1 LKAWIDS
8 PHRIAVQPDSPITLE
23 EAARTIFRGAVTAR
37 VLRRAVDKGELKA
50 FKVGRTIFT
59 TAADV
64 ANMRESCP
72 VEPSPRASISIP
84 SAENGLSETERAL
97 SAQAAL
103 KARLERPK
111 QSFTSISAPSTSR
124 KPAAHP

>member
-1 LKAWIDS
+1 MT
-8 PHRIAVQPDSPITLE
+8 RQPDEPLTLD
-23 EAARTIFRGAVTAR
+23 EAARTIFRGAITGR

-59 TAADV
+59 TAADI

-72 VEPSPRASISIP
+72 AEPSPRASISIL
-84 SAENGLSETERAL
+84 SVGNGLSETERAL

-103 KARLERPK
+103 KARLERPN
-111 QSFTSISAPSTSR
+111 QNFTNISAPSTSR
-124 KPAAHP
+124 KQAARHS

>member
-1 LKAWIDS
+1 MT
-8 PHRIAVQPDSPITLE
+8 RRPDEPITLDD
-23 EAARTIFRGAVTAR
+23 AARTIFGGAVTGR

-59 TAADV
+59 TAADI

-72 VEPSPRASISIP
+72 VEPSPRASISTP
-84 SAENGLSETERAL
+84 SVENGLSETERAL

-111 QSFTSISAPSTSR
+111 QSFTNISAPSISR
-124 KPAAHP
+124 SQAGRH